1 MNQRLSLL
9 SQSFLLT
16 IMISCASQP
25 SDSKKEENKDQVSS
39 KDSSDTKKKQLTTGP
54 SRTVTTTLQ
63 NDLTFMFF
71 LPPDIAAKTQDSIGF
86 KKEIE
91 NVPLSIT
98 YLSAS
103 RLSRQPLDQKI
114 FQKIA
119 LAGGSQ
125 SPWFLLEYAYIAIL
139 KKDYLLAEYIIG
151 KAKKNSKDENSLN
164 ACSHALG
171 LKLISEGE
179 TYLGILELQR
189 AKSYYPSLLTLGF
202 MAVRSGDGASGERYL
217 RTALGQGEN
226 PLVRVGLA
234 SALRLQGK
242 NTEAQEALTPVYKS
256 KEKDKRIVWNYGLIL
271 SQNPASV
278 AEAKTTL
285 EKYYT
290 LSGSTPELDASVQ
303 KTLNQL
309 KTPPPK
315 PLDPKDKT
323 VPGKPADPAD
333 SAKEGSPAP
342 AAKSTDPKSP
352 AAAGKPES
360 KGTGK
365 SDVTD
370 PAAKDTS
377 TKDPKNSDQPPA
389 KVSTDPKSNNPV
401 KSDSGTNA
409 PSSTPA
415 KTDNKESNKNPT
427 SSPGTKP
434 DTLKTES
441 KSDKP
446 APVKE
451 ADSES

>member
-1 MNQRLSLL
+1 MNPRLLCI
-9 SQSFLLT
+9 SQSFFLA

-25 SDSKKEENKDQVSS
+25 NDSKKEEKDTVAS
-39 KDSSDTKKKQLTTGP
+39 KDSSDPKKKQLTTGP

-71 LPPDIAAKTQDSIGF
+71 LPPDIAAKTQDSIGL
-86 KKEIE
+86 KKETE
-91 NVPLSIT
+91 NIPLSIT

-103 RLSRQPLDQKI
+103 RLSRQPLDQKV

-139 KKDYLLAEYIIG
+139 KKDYLLADYIIG
-151 KAKKNSKDENSLN
+151 KAKKNSKDESSLN

-285 EKYYT
+285 EKYYS
-290 LSGSTPELDASVQ
+290 LSGSTPELDGSVQ

-315 PLDPKDKT
+315 PVDPKDSATSGKEVTPATGKT
-323 VPGKPADPAD
+323 D
-333 SAKEGSPAP
+333 
-342 AAKSTDPKSP
+342 
-352 AAAGKPES
+352 

-365 SDVTD
+365 SDATD
-370 PAAKDTS
+370 AGVKDTPI
-377 TKDPKNSDQPPA
+377 KDPKKTDQPPA
-389 KVSTDPKSNNPV
+389 KASTDPKANNPV
-401 KSDSGTNA
+401 KPDSGTNPA
-409 PSSTPA
+409 SSTPA
-415 KTDNKESNKNPT
+415 KADNKESNKNPT

>member
-1 MNQRLSLL
+1 MNQRLLCI
-9 SQSFLLT
+9 SQSFLLA

-25 SDSKKEENKDQVSS
+25 NDSKKEEDKVTS
-39 KDSSDTKKKQLTTGP
+39 KDSSDNKKKLTTGP

-71 LPPDIAAKTQDSIGF
+71 LPPDIAAKTQDSIGL
-86 KKEIE
+86 KKETE
-91 NVPLSIT
+91 NIPLSVT

-103 RLSRQPLDQKI
+103 RLSRQPLDQKV

-139 KKDYLLAEYIIG
+139 KKDYLLADYIIG
-151 KAKKNSKDENSLN
+151 KAKKNSKDESSLN

-271 SQNPASV
+271 SQNPATM

-285 EKYYT
+285 EKYYS
-290 LSGSTPELDASVQ
+290 LPGSTPELDGSVQ

-315 PLDPKDKT
+315 PIDPKNAVASKPGDSKSSETSGKEVTPATGKSDATDAGVKDTPIKDPKKT
-323 VPGKPADPAD
+323 AQPPAKA
-333 SAKEGSPAP
+333 
-342 AAKSTDPKSP
+342 STDPK
-352 AAAGKPES
+352 
-360 KGTGK
+360 T
-365 SDVTD
+365 
-370 PAAKDTS
+370 
-377 TKDPKNSDQPPA
+377 
-389 KVSTDPKSNNPV
+389 NNPI
-401 KSDSGTNA
+401 KSDSGTN
-409 PSSTPA
+409 PVSSTPA
-415 KTDNKESNKNPT
+415 KADNKESNKNPT